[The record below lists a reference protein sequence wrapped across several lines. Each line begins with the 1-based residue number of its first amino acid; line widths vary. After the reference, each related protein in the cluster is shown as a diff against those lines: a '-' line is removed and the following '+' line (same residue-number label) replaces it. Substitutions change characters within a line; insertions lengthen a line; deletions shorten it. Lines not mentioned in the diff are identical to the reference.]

1 MEVKAYAVYGY
12 EEEKGFYQKFEK
24 RYVREWD
31 KRYYYGI
38 DLIPEKEINTP
49 DNSLQKDFDM
59 VIDEESIE
67 ENISVDDLAY
77 SKTNWYYMYLRGVYI
92 GDYFYTVNSVKEIC
106 SWKMGQDGFLE
117 KEQLE
122 LR

>member
-1 MEVKAYAVYGY
+1 M
-12 EEEKGFYQKFEK
+12 
-24 RYVREWD
+24 
-31 KRYYYGI
+31 
-38 DLIPEKEINTP
+38 
-49 DNSLQKDFDM
+49 QKDFDM